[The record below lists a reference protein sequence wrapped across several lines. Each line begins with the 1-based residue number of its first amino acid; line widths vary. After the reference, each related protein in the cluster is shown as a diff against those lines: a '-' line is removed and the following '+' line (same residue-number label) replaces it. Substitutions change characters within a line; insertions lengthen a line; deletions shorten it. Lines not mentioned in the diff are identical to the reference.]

1 MKKISQLEKYGMSL
15 INLCKL
21 INDRQLTIITDKT
34 YLSAN
39 DLIILK
45 GFEWQLKL
53 TNVLYESKRS
63 TLLQMRENL
72 EKT

>member
-1 MKKISQLEKYGMSL
+1 MKKNSQLEKYGMSL

-39 DLIILK
+39 DLIIFSIIVVN
-45 GFEWQLKL
+45 GSGCYEWSIIFIIKFKNKHMLFIS
-53 TNVLYESKRS
+53 Y
-63 TLLQMRENL
+63 
-72 EKT
+72 

>member
-1 MKKISQLEKYGMSL
+1 MSL

-45 GFEWQLKL
+45 GFEWQLKKL
-53 TNVLYESKRS
+53 NITAIKLIV
-63 TLLQMRENL
+63 
-72 EKT
+72 